1 MIIVIRK
8 TASRAGE
15 PTQWLR
21 ELAVLAE
28 DFALFLASIGRLT
41 VASNCSRRSET
52 LFWPLGHQTGI
63 QSIYIHSGK
72 YLYTLKTF

>member
-8 TASRAGE
+8 TASKAGE
-15 PTQWLR
+15 PTQWLK
-21 ELAVLAE
+21 ELAALAK

-41 VASNCSRRSET
+41 VASNCSRSSET
-52 LFWPLGHQTGI
+52 FFWPLGHQTCT